1 LYGITSPVCEN
12 MLLFF
17 GKYSVNVGFVDNLS
31 LTKDIKLRDAL
42 EELLVTELKYVN
54 HRFLVYG

>member
-1 LYGITSPVCEN
+1 